1 MSVIVT
7 DSGFGPDD
15 FTGEILD
22 LASDT
27 APEALEAGTNADL
40 VRIDFP
46 SSADGRGFTLARLL
60 RPARRFRR
68 GGNFRRSGRPPTAGP
83 VDVPRRLAG
92 P

>member
-27 APEALEAGTNADL
+27 APEAP
-40 VRIDFP
+40 VRNPVSRLP
-46 SSADGRGFTLARLL
+46 SITQVSAPLDPSKSSTVPMPL
-60 RPARRFRR
+60 
-68 GGNFRRSGRPPTAGP
+68 GRPKRPGLSRNPPEEALSDTSSP
-83 VDVPRRLAG
+83 LRW
-92 P
+92 